1 MRKPYPT
8 KQDTRPKKPREKSV
22 VVEDKQKA
30 FADAILEGKTQ
41 SDAARIAG
49 YHPTTANKVMRQE
62 NIQSYLAEARQ
73 EITDITTI
81 KRMDVID
88 IILEAIDMARTLADP
103 AQMINGADK
112 MAKIMGFYA
121 PETMK
126 LEVTQNT
133 AVLSQKYKQLSDDEL
148 FAIASGKAK
157 VIQGEVVE

>member
-1 MRKPYPT
+1 MRKPYPA

>member
-1 MRKPYPT
+1 MRKPYPQ
-8 KQDTRPKKPREKSV
+8 KRDTAPKKPREKSV
-22 VVEDKQKA
+22 VVEEKQKA
-30 FADAILEGKTQ
+30 FADAVLEGKSQ
-41 SDAARIAG
+41 ADAARIAG
-49 YHPTTANKVMRQE
+49 YHPATAHKVMRQE

-73 EITDITTI
+73 EITDISTI
-81 KRMDVID
+81 KRMDVIEV
-88 IILEAIDMARTLADP
+88 ILEAIDMARTLADP

-157 VIQGEVVE
+157 VIEGEVVE

>member
-1 MRKPYPT
+1 MRKVYPP
-8 KQDTRPKKPREKSV
+8 KQDNKPKKPREKSV

-30 FADAILEGKTQ
+30 FADAILEGKSQ
-41 SDAARIAG
+41 ADAARIAG
-49 YHPTTANKVMRQE
+49 YHPATAHKVMRQE

-73 EITDITTI
+73 EITDISTI
-81 KRMDVID
+81 KRMDVIEV
-88 IILEAIDMARTLADP
+88 ILEAIDMARTLADP

-133 AVLSQKYKQLSDDEL
+133 AVLSQKYKQLSDEEL
-148 FAIASGKAK
+148 FAIASGRAK
-157 VIQGEVVE
+157 VIEGEVIE

>member
-1 MRKPYPT
+1 MGRPS
-8 KQDTRPKKPREKSV
+8 KQDSTPKPPRPKSV
-22 VVEDKQKA
+22 VVEEKQKA
-30 FADAILEGKTQ
+30 FADAILEGKSQ
-41 SDAARIAG
+41 ADAARVAG
-49 YHPTTANKVMRQE
+49 YHPATAHKVMRQE

-103 AQMINGADK
+103 SQMINGADK

-126 LEVTQNT
+126 LEVSQNT

-148 FAIASGKAK
+148 FAIASGRAK
-157 VIQGEVVE
+157 VIEGEVIE